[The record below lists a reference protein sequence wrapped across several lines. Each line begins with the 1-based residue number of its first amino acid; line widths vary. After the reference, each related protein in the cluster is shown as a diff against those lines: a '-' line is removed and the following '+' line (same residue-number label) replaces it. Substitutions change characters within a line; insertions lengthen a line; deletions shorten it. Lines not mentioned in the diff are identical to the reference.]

1 LKPADP
7 ITHAFRLKPGQD
19 LRQEIEAFVQTEN
32 IQAGWIIT
40 CVGSINQT
48 ILRVANKPE
57 GSDNKGHF
65 EFVSVAGTINTSGS
79 PLHMSVSDN
88 LGRTI
93 GGHLHNGKII
103 YTTTYI
109 VPGKSKSLFFQGKEA
124 ALQHGKSQREKIK
137 ITSLKRKEN
146 KVTH

>member
-109 VPGKSKSLFFQGKEA
+109 VPGKSKSLFFSRERGGTTAWEESKGKNKN
-124 ALQHGKSQREKIK
+124 HFFK
-137 ITSLKRKEN
+137 TKRK
-146 KVTH
+146 